1 MFFLAMELTI
11 KIQGL
16 VVRNVDSAIHWI
28 VISLT
33 VVKRLKN
40 YKTTDI

>member
-11 KIQGL
+11 KIQGP
-16 VVRNVDSAIHWI
+16 VVRNVDSAIHWT
-28 VISLT
+28 VIFST